1 VNNQIDK
8 QESMATE
15 PDQALAAEPPV
26 KRPKSFWREASE
38 TIVGAL
44 LIALV
49 TRAAIAEPRYIPSGS
64 MLPTLEINDRL
75 IVEKISN
82 YTQHIERG
90 DILVFY
96 PPELEP
102 ESRSPFFGTLRWLG
116 LSGEEAY
123 IKRVVG
129 LPGETI
135 AVDQGQVWINGLPL
149 SEHYIQEA
157 PAYSMAP
164 VQIPSDHVFMLGD
177 NRNNSADSHVWGS
190 LPIEN
195 VIGHA
200 SFRFWPP
207 TRLGG
212 LKLKPEG

>member
-1 VNNQIDK
+1 MTEEENIPSK
-8 QESMATE
+8 KKKKKSMFRET
-15 PDQALAAEPPV
+15 AETV
-26 KRPKSFWREASE
+26 
-38 TIVGAL
+38 IGAL
-44 LIALV
+44 VIALI
-49 TRAAIAEPRYIPSGS
+49 TRGAIAEPRYIPSGS

-96 PPELEP
+96 PPKDDLLDELDSEQD
-102 ESRSPFFGTLRWLG
+102 SGLFKGSMRWLG
-116 LSGEEAY
+116 LTGEDAY

-135 AVDQGQVWINGLPL
+135 SVSNGQVFINGETLD
-149 SEHYIQEA
+149 EKYIKEP
-157 PAYSMAP
+157 PAYQMAP
-164 VQIPSDHVFMLGD
+164 IKVPVGNVFMMGD
-177 NRNNSADSHVWGS
+177 NRNNSADSHVWGP
-190 LPIEN
+190 LPVKN

-207 TRLGG
+207 KRLGG
-212 LKLKPEG
+212 LD